1 MKKLLYIA
9 VAALAIAA
17 CNKNDLEKTTPSGK
31 TLNIGLNVAVD
42 ESDTK
47 VHFDGVDHIAFDKGE
62 NLTVAI
68 AKEETPTTNV
78 KLGKQH
84 EAEAKEDYLKFKI
97 VDPEAK
103 NPVFSGT
110 LWSITEDNIAD
121 KYILYSACPSS
132 AFYFSSLT
140 EASATV
146 PYRQTTSQTA
156 WDAKA
161 NALLGEPVIL
171 DATERDKTQYDE
183 YDVTGSVSVNLAHVF
198 GFGKI
203 SFADV
208 PEKYAGNKVNTVV
221 IEAVGDKKD
230 IAGSFYIDLTK
241 DIQFQ
246 EVTKKSSY
254 SYIEV
259 TPATD
264 VTVKDAVIWFEANP
278 GNYDVK
284 ITVKTDRCNLV
295 YERQGLLIERRC
307 IAAPVVHFK
316 EAVDVVESFDVDL
329 TGHKEWSLRKI
340 GYSYIYNAPKEW
352 GPDGMKMKFGL
363 KWEGATKSNYGT
375 SYYKSDDGTAQGFNG
390 STNFDGKKIILY
402 SLASFKGV
410 EDLYLNLGIYTR
422 SASCDFTV
430 ALANGA
436 DTTKVKTVTVST
448 TESEYN
454 ADGKYYVIEN
464 ATEVKD
470 GDLLIMVD
478 KLSASDI
485 RPYLG
490 SIVINPAPV
499 VEVGT
504 NDVKLS
510 AAAAS
515 DKISCKVSFS
525 KEAPVVTSDADW
537 LTVSYADGEITYSAT
552 ANEGVKRTAKIEVKI
567 NDVVYQTI
575 AVSQKSV
582 QEIEYKLVIDPKTM
596 APVLDKAKAE
606 YTGTVTE
613 DTYSALDFTL
623 TATATDGSGKT
634 IEVPLTT
641 KQIYLEY
648 TETSVKMKQTIGVS
662 ASIGYIEEVVL
673 VGSGKL
679 GTSFYSTKLA
689 WSKDGSSYNTCKDFV
704 VTGDDTPYTNTCKNN
719 DEEIGWFRIDV
730 GTTAYRFKS
739 IEVTFVSD

>member
-156 WDAKA
+156 WDANA

-402 SLASFKGV
+402 SLASL
-410 EDLYLNLGIYTR
+410 DR
-422 SASCDFTV
+422 
-430 ALANGA
+430 
-436 DTTKVKTVTVST
+436 
-448 TESEYN
+448 
-454 ADGKYYVIEN
+454 
-464 ATEVKD
+464 
-470 GDLLIMVD
+470 
-478 KLSASDI
+478 
-485 RPYLG
+485 
-490 SIVINPAPV
+490 
-499 VEVGT
+499 
-504 NDVKLS
+504 
-510 AAAAS
+510 
-515 DKISCKVSFS
+515 
-525 KEAPVVTSDADW
+525 
-537 LTVSYADGEITYSAT
+537 
-552 ANEGVKRTAKIEVKI
+552 
-567 NDVVYQTI
+567 
-575 AVSQKSV
+575 KSV
-582 QEIEYKLVIDPKTM
+582 V
-596 APVLDKAKAE
+596 
-606 YTGTVTE
+606 
-613 DTYSALDFTL
+613 
-623 TATATDGSGKT
+623 
-634 IEVPLTT
+634 
-641 KQIYLEY
+641 
-648 TETSVKMKQTIGVS
+648 
-662 ASIGYIEEVVL
+662 
-673 VGSGKL
+673 
-679 GTSFYSTKLA
+679 
-689 WSKDGSSYNTCKDFV
+689 
-704 VTGDDTPYTNTCKNN
+704 
-719 DEEIGWFRIDV
+719 
-730 GTTAYRFKS
+730 
-739 IEVTFVSD
+739 

>member
-17 CNKNDLEKTTPSGK
+17 CNKNELEKTTPSGK

-42 ESDTK
+42 GASTK

-97 VDPEAK
+97 VDAEAK

-110 LWSITEDNIAD
+110 LWSISEDNLAD

-140 EASATV
+140 AASATI
-146 PYRQTTSQTA
+146 PYRQTSSQTA
-156 WDAKA
+156 WDANA
-161 NALLGEPVIL
+161 NALLGEPVVI
-171 DATERDKTQYDE
+171 DATERDKTNYEE
-183 YDVTGSVSVNLAHVF
+183 YDVTSSVSVNLAHVF

-203 SFADV
+203 SFSDV

-259 TPATD
+259 TPAAD

-375 SYYKSDDGTAQGFNG
+375 SYYKSDDGMAQGFNG
-390 STNFDGKKIILY
+390 SANFDGKKIILY

-410 EDLYLNLGIYTR
+410 EDLYLNLGIYTT

-436 DTTKVKTVTVST
+436 DTTKIKTVTVST
-448 TESEYN
+448 TESEYD

-478 KLSASDI
+478 KLSAPDI

-504 NDVKLS
+504 NNVKLA

-525 KEAPVVTSDADW
+525 KEAPVVTSDAEW
-537 LTVSYADGEITYSAT
+537 LTVSYADGEITYNAT

-575 AVSQKSV
+575 AVAQKSA

-596 APVLDKAKAE
+596 APVLDKAKSE
-606 YTGTVTE
+606 YSGTVTE
-613 DTYSALDFTL
+613 DTYSKLDFTL

-634 IEVPLTT
+634 IEVPLTA
-641 KQIYLEY
+641 KQIYFEY
-648 TETSVKMKQTIGVS
+648 TETSVKMRQTIGVS
-662 ASIGYIEEVVL
+662 ASVGYIEEVVL
-673 VGSGKL
+673 VGNGKL
-679 GTSFYSTKLA
+679 GTGYWSNKLE

-704 VTGDDTPYTNTCKNN
+704 TTGADTPFTNTCKNN

-730 GTTAYRFKS
+730 GTVVYRFNS

>member
-156 WDAKA
+156 WDANA

-352 GPDGMKMKFGL
+352 DPDGMKMKFGL

-490 SIVINPAPV
+490 SI
-499 VEVGT
+499 
-504 NDVKLS
+504 L
-510 AAAAS
+510 
-515 DKISCKVSFS
+515 
-525 KEAPVVTSDADW
+525 
-537 LTVSYADGEITYSAT
+537 L
-552 ANEGVKRTAKIEVKI
+552 
-567 NDVVYQTI
+567 
-575 AVSQKSV
+575 
-582 QEIEYKLVIDPKTM
+582 L
-596 APVLDKAKAE
+596 
-606 YTGTVTE
+606 
-613 DTYSALDFTL
+613 
-623 TATATDGSGKT
+623 
-634 IEVPLTT
+634 
-641 KQIYLEY
+641 
-648 TETSVKMKQTIGVS
+648 
-662 ASIGYIEEVVL
+662 
-673 VGSGKL
+673 
-679 GTSFYSTKLA
+679 
-689 WSKDGSSYNTCKDFV
+689 
-704 VTGDDTPYTNTCKNN
+704 
-719 DEEIGWFRIDV
+719 
-730 GTTAYRFKS
+730 
-739 IEVTFVSD
+739 